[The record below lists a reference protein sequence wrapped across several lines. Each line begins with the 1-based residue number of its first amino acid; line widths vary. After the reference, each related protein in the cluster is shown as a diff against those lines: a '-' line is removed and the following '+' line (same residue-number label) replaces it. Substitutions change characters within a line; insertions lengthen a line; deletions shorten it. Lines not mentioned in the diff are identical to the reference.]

1 MSMRK
6 LSNGTYIMLEIR
18 KLGSTL
24 ETDWKVIKQPSS
36 MRYIRED
43 YDSEDSFRT
52 MDLDLIR
59 DYIGTKIKLEC
70 EWSYITIDEAEE
82 ILRNTQDEFFEI
94 RFYDPYAGG
103 LTKKTVY
110 AGGTKDLEFYNVR
123 MENGKPVVGYKSLSI
138 NFIEK

>member
-1 MSMRK
+1 MQK
-6 LSNGTYIMLEIR
+6 LENGTYIMLETR
-18 KLGSTL
+18 PLGSTK
-24 ETDWKVIKQPSS
+24 ETDWKAIKQPSQ

-70 EWSYITIDEAEE
+70 EWSYVTIDEARE
-82 ILRNTQDEFFEI
+82 ILLATRDEFFQI
-94 RFYDPYAGG
+94 RYYDPYDGRQMV
-103 LTKKTVY
+103 KTVY
-110 AGGTKDLEFYNVR
+110 ASGSKDLEYYNIR
-123 MENGKPVVGYKSLSI
+123 MKNGKPVVGFKSVSI